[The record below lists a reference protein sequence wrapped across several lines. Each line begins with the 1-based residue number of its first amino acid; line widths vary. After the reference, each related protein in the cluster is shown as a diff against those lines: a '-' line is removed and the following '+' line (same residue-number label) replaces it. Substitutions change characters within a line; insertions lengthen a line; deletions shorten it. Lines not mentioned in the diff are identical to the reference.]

1 MSTVIISMA
10 HAIINSMNG
19 GFVSWEITE
28 SGRGDHRKTKW
39 SSTDG
44 FCLTE
49 ISDNIVL
56 TRSRPAHQ
64 SLAGVPQG
72 SVLGPFLYDY

>member
-1 MSTVIISMA
+1 MSRVTIAMA
-10 HAIINSMNG
+10 HAIIISMNG

-56 TRSRPAHQ
+56 TRSRPPT
-64 SLAGVPQG
+64 SLWPGCPKGQ
-72 SVLGPFLYDY
+72 